1 MQIQGDILIISG
13 QGDTLFSIHD
23 FFRSRQINIYSAES
37 IQEVRLVLEAK
48 KSIVATVVDLCRPPQ
63 HPENIVE
70 ELAIKSGFKPLIA
83 IIPQSDI
90 YTVIHAIKQGA
101 HDYIMAPLDQSELLQ
116 ALRNATHLSLR
127 ESLLNARRNGW
138 DREGALLD
146 FTPKSPVMRERMQK
160 LAITARSATP
170 LTLMTDPHSDV
181 TDYARLVHFLSI
193 NRFEPFVHLDGQ
205 FMTINHIKSIL
216 PRQKLRD
223 NTGIPDRGTLFFN
236 NALSLPLAC
245 QHALLDYWDEQERL
259 YYQPE
264 LRLVFG
270 INQRLSERRHPRLDS
285 EFADQI
291 LANVIEFPPLSSRP
305 EDIIAMAYYWIEFY
319 ARKYNKEINELDESA
334 KNALLSHSW
343 PGDYWELANL
353 VERGVLF
360 CQTDTLRLEDLGDFK
375 QKKNAIELVLPS
387 LQLECAE
394 QVLIDQA
401 LRGNDG
407 NISRAA
413 STLGVSRGT
422 LYNKMKKYGLEYQKE
437 R

>member
-13 QGDTLFSIHD
+13 QGDTLFSIND

-37 IQEVRLVLEAK
+37 IQEVLLILETK
-48 KSIVATVVDLCRPPQ
+48 KSVVATVADLYRPPQ
-63 HPENIVE
+63 HPENLVE

-90 YTVIHAIKQGA
+90 YTVVHAIKQGA
-101 HDYIMAPLDQSELLQ
+101 HDYIMAPVDQFELLQ

-146 FTPKSPVMRERMQK
+146 FTPQSPVMRERMQK

-170 LTLMTDPHSDV
+170 LSLMTDPHGDV
-181 TDYARLVHFLSI
+181 SDYARLVHFLSI
-193 NRFEPFVHLDGQ
+193 NRFEPFVQLDGQ
-205 FMTINHIKSIL
+205 FMTTNHINSIL
-216 PRQKLRD
+216 PRQKLKD
-223 NTGIPDRGTLFFN
+223 NPGVSDRGTLFFN

-270 INQRLSERRHPRLDS
+270 INQRLSERRHSRLDS

-291 LANVIEFPPLSSRP
+291 LANVIEFPPLSDRP
-305 EDIIAMAYYWIEFY
+305 DDIIAMAYYWMEFY
-319 ARKYNKEINELDESA
+319 ARKYNKEIREIDESA
-334 KNALLSHSW
+334 RNALLSHSW
-343 PGDYWELANL
+343 PGDYRELANL

-360 CQTDTLRLEDLGDFK
+360 CQTDKIGIGDLGDFK
-375 QKKNAIELVLPS
+375 KENTIKLVLPS
-387 LQLECAE
+387 LQLESAE
-394 QVLIDQA
+394 QILIDQA

-413 STLGVSRGT
+413 TTLGVSRGT
-422 LYNKMKKYGLEYQKE
+422 LYNKMKKYGLEYQKG